1 MEATPDPGQ
10 DGERAPRERRH
21 DVEVQVRRTPRYG
34 TFIAIG
40 AVLGAVAAWV
50 TAMLMPPAVDELGRV
65 VDTTAVIGLVIVAG
79 FVVGAGLGGL
89 VAVIIDRS
97 LAKRSTTLVAEQ
109 TDVEEPDAPVEG
121 EPLEDEA
128 PAVEAAFEPLDGQGS
143 SGASADGADGAVGGD
158 RPDPDH
164 RREP

>member
-1 MEATPDPGQ
+1 MHETPDSAAAP
-10 DGERAPRERRH
+10 DGDRASRARRH
-21 DVEVQVRRTPRYG
+21 DVEVRVRRSPRYG
-34 TFIAIG
+34 TFMAIG

-50 TAMLMPPAVDELGRV
+50 TAMVMPTPVDEMGRV
-65 VDTTAVIGLVIVAG
+65 VDTTAVIGLVVVGG

-109 TDVEEPDAPVEG
+109 TDVEEPEATIEG
-121 EPLEDEA
+121 EPVEDAA
-128 PAVEAAFEPLDGQGS
+128 PTVEAAFEPLDERGGAARPGRPD
-143 SGASADGADGAVGGD
+143 GASPGE
-158 RPDPDH
+158 PDD